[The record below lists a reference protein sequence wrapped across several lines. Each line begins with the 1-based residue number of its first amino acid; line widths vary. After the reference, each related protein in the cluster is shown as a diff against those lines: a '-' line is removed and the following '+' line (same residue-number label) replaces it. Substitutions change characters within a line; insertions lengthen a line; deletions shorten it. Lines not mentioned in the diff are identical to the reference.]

1 MNKANYRRVLD
12 QIEQHPD
19 TWDQSQWHCG
29 STHCFAGWAQLL
41 SGKTSNEETTRRDAR
56 IYLDISIHEADYFF
70 DARRTLEELKDGYTR
85 AGLDLDG
92 YDRAG
97 LNLAGYD
104 RAGYDRAGYN
114 RAGYDWY
121 GYNRAGLNL
130 AGYDRDGY
138 DRYGYD
144 RYGYNRAGLD
154 WAGYNRAGYDRDGLD
169 EHNRPQEAPHD

>member
-70 DARRTLEELKDGYTR
+70 GAKRTLEELKDGYTR
-85 AGLDLDG
+85 AGLDL
-92 YDRAG
+92 
-97 LNLAGYD
+97 AGYD
-104 RAGYDRAGYN
+104 WDGHDRYGYTRAGYN
-114 RAGYDWY
+114 RA
-121 GYNRAGLNL
+121 
-130 AGYDRDGY
+130 GY

-154 WAGYNRAGYDRDGLD
+154 RAGYDRDGLD

>member
-41 SGKTSNEETTRRDAR
+41 SGMPANDETTRRDAR

-70 DARRTLEELKDGYTR
+70 SPHRTISELRDGYTR
-85 AGLDLDG
+85 AGYDRDG

-97 LNLAGYD
+97 YTRDGL
-104 RAGYDRAGYN
+104 DRAGYN
-114 RAGYDWY
+114 RAGYDRAGYDWAGY
-121 GYNRAGLNL
+121 NRDGLDRAGYNRAGYNL
-130 AGYDRDGY
+130 AGYDRDG
-138 DRYGYD
+138 
-144 RYGYNRAGLD
+144 LD
-154 WAGYNRAGYDRDGLD
+154 K
-169 EHNRPQEAPHD
+169 HNRPQEVA